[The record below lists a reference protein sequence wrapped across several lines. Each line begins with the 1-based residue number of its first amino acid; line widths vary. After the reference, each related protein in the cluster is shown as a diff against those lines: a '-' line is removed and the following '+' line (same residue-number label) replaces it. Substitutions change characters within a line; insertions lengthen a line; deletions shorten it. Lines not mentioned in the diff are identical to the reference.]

1 LRKKKALWAGP
12 IDPTRLA
19 RSPATLVGP
28 SFLPPPTRVLSSPR
42 LLPVKTLASP
52 RLEPPPFVCEG
63 VPPAARS
70 FRGGAAMV
78 WFQCEDCGENL
89 KKPKLAGHFRSC
101 YASKV
106 STTPTPVPLFRSL
119 FWTDRWRR
127 GLQVVDS
134 LVVLRGG
141 SYHASIAA
149 SSSARTPC
157 RGTPS
162 ASPRP
167 YVPLLVSPCC
177 SVQFLIDLCNSNVVT
192 CLTSQLVGIV

>member
-1 LRKKKALWAGP
+1 MRNKRIHNP
-12 IDPTRLA
+12 
-19 RSPATLVGP
+19 SPTLVGP
-28 SFLPPPTRVLSSPR
+28 SSRRPESRPACSSPR
-42 LLPVKTLASP
+42 LLPVKTLPSRRP
-52 RLEPPPFVCEG
+52 IPPFIREG

-167 YVPLLVSPCC
+167 
-177 SVQFLIDLCNSNVVT
+177 
-192 CLTSQLVGIV
+192 